1 MSTSA
6 PVSSPAHSPAQVP
19 ALFVSHGAP
28 LFAVDAGET
37 GPALTRWGQGLRAQ
51 FPALRGVVIMSPH
64 WMARTPQV
72 MTSAQPATWH
82 DFGGFP
88 PALYQLQYPAPG
100 APALAQEV
108 LALLQ
113 AAGVAAQ
120 GDAGRPFDHGAWV
133 PLMHLF
139 PEADLPVVQ
148 VALPVGAGPA
158 EVYALG
164 AALRGLRSQGV
175 LVMGS
180 GSMTHNLAEFFGGE
194 REPAPYVLEFSRWI
208 ESALERGDLKALL
221 NYRSQAP
228 HAERAHPTDDHFL
241 PLFFA
246 LGAAGD
252 DLHANYLSREVMY
265 SMLAMD
271 AFALQPVA

>member
-1 MSTSA
+1 MSTSD
-6 PVSSPAHSPAQVP
+6 PVASHAASPTVVP
-19 ALFVSHGAP
+19 ALYVSHGAP

-51 FPALRGVVIMSPH
+51 FPVLRGVVIMSPH
-64 WMARTPQV
+64 WMARTTQV
-72 MTSAQPATWH
+72 MTGPQPATWH

-113 AAGVAAQ
+113 AADVPAQ
-120 GDAGRPFDHGAWV
+120 GDAQRPFDHGAWV

-208 ESALERGDLKALL
+208 ESALERGDMQALL
-221 NYRSQAP
+221 NYRSLAP
-228 HAERAHPTDDHFL
+228 HAERAHPTEDHFL